1 MNILSKRLLL
11 YAGVVLLAYVV
22 ILLYVVLPLIKKNNL
37 ERSTLKA
44 EKASFNYIL
53 LYSAKINKLKKE
65 EVLSNLNKVRGSRQ
79 KSGGFFKFL
88 NTSMAYFGIA
98 SSKPLIKAAKSGG
111 KREIILSLKGIS
123 LNKAIDVIYLISNSG
138 YDTAFKS
145 LKLKRNFNNRGLLD
159 LEADFKTA

>member
-11 YAGVVLLAYVV
+11 YAGVVLLAYIV
-22 ILLYVVLPLIKKNNL
+22 ILLYVVLPLIKKSNL
-37 ERSTLKA
+37 ERSALKA

-65 EVLSNLNKVRGSRQ
+65 ESLSNLNKVRGGQ

-138 YDTAFKS
+138 YDTTFKS

-159 LEADFKTA
+159 LEADFKTS